1 VRAPPDPR
9 RRRWIAPVVVVAGG
23 ILLLASP
30 IAWPCPLRKLA
41 GVSCPT
47 CGMTRATRL
56 ALRGELGAA
65 LAMHPLVVLV
75 VPLLALYLAVEL
87 GGYVRT
93 GRWGTSAKIPHGR
106 ALFYATIA
114 LLVGVW
120 VARLQGA
127 LGGPV

>member
-1 VRAPPDPR
+1 VGAPPDPR
-9 RRRWIAPVVVVAGG
+9 RWRWMAPVVVVSAG

-30 IAWPCPLRKLA
+30 IAWPCPLRALA

-56 ALRGELGAA
+56 ALNGELGAA
-65 LAMHPLVVLV
+65 LVMHPLVFLV
-75 VPLLALYLAVEL
+75 VPLLTVYLAVEL
-87 GGYVRT
+87 GGYVRS
-93 GRWGTSAKIPHGR
+93 GRWGTSAKIPFGHF
-106 ALFYATIA
+106 LFYGTVA

-120 VARLQGA
+120 IARLCGA